1 MNSSA
6 AHHVFGEA
14 HAKALEDLRVS
25 QLRLRD
31 AWAHSESEEMM
42 GGMSGLDD
50 DEDDGGDGGA
60 DGTGTE
66 ENLDGSAEGGLGA
79 AKAVIGTMKE
89 GMLGAGATPGTA
101 HPTTN
106 GHAGD
111 TSTTDKTKSN
121 TSSSKQNQ
129 SKAQQPRK
137 PAKTLEEETERDI
150 LLARKRREA
159 NDRYFGQVNRGVLE
173 VVRRLEEV
181 AGAMGKVERE
191 GREIWN
197 ETETETEEEEEEVED
212 GENERQGSDGSRRNV
227 AEDGG
232 TEFQDAGGVD
242 VETATRNIEGGR
254 SRPDEDEGE
263 PGHTSGEEEED
274 ESRRMSE
281 ESQGSVVR
289 PR

>member
-1 MNSSA
+1 
-6 AHHVFGEA
+6 
-14 HAKALEDLRVS
+14 
-25 QLRLRD
+25 
-31 AWAHSESEEMM
+31 M

-50 DEDDGGDGGA
+50 EVDDDGDGFGDGDGA
-60 DGTGTE
+60 EETLDGTG
-66 ENLDGSAEGGLGA
+66 DA
-79 AKAVIGTMKE
+79 IGTMKE

-106 GHAGD
+106 GHAAD
-111 TSTTDKTKSN
+111 TSATDKIKSN
-121 TSSSKQNQ
+121 TSSAKQNQ
-129 SKAQQPRK
+129 SKQQQPRK

-197 ETETETEEEEEEVED
+197 ETETESEEVEEEDMED
-212 GENERQGSDGSRRNV
+212 GEREGSNGSRRNV
-227 AEDGG
+227 AEDGDMP
-232 TEFQDAGGVD
+232 TQDDRGIDVKKATVD
-242 VETATRNIEGGR
+242 WEGGR
-254 SRPDEDEGE
+254 TREKEEEEEEEEEDDDDEGE

-274 ESRRMSE
+274 ESRRPSE
-281 ESQGSVVR
+281 ESQSSVVR
-289 PR
+289 RR